1 MTKSG
6 VNVADIPELVFD
18 TYYADP
24 LSANVMT
31 AIAQNLKDNIGIT
44 VKPTVLENVAWQK
57 NYYEDGTFQISFWG
71 AANGPTG
78 DRAFNYLHSSTAYP
92 GGSNGWKGHTYSNPA
107 LDTILEDARQEFDQG
122 KQDALY
128 QQACQIIHDDLPL
141 LYLWQTVR
149 FHVVSNKTQNVIV
162 IPAAGGGSY
171 YDAAELWTVSE

>member
-1 MTKSG
+1 M
-6 VNVADIPELVFD
+6 FD

-44 VKPTVLENVAWQK
+44 VKPTALENVAWQK

-92 GGSNGWKGHTYSNPA
+92 GGSNGWKGHPTRTRRSTRSSRTRARNSTRPSRTRCTSRPA
-107 LDTILEDARQEFDQG
+107 RSFTTICR
-122 KQDALY
+122 
-128 QQACQIIHDDLPL
+128 CS
-141 LYLWQTVR
+141 TC
-149 FHVVSNKTQNVIV
+149 
-162 IPAAGGGSY
+162 GSRSGS
-171 YDAAELWTVSE
+171 TS